1 MVLIVAA
8 LSILSQLIA
17 VFYIYY
23 NAANVLVTEY
33 GFASAG
39 MAAFKDMMSVAEFK
53 GEFTSNLIMTVVF
66 TLIGVGSYIFN
77 LIRQT
82 KRKSTINK

>member
-1 MVLIVAA
+1 
-8 LSILSQLIA
+8 
-17 VFYIYY
+17 
-23 NAANVLVTEY
+23 
-33 GFASAG
+33 